1 MSGEMNSTQA
11 TLWVFLRL
19 PLLLRLRPA
28 APCSALTWSSI
39 VLLASPRSSSP
50 FTEMYW
56 TRPFPLGAGGGEG
69 THPSMPPL
77 KILYFFLS
85 TWCTISPHY
94 PPCNPSRHSLFP
106 FYSGR
111 GGYAAIFCTIH
122 LPPYPRAQLAH
133 GFPLPVVLRTLI
145 QLLVLEVSGK
155 LCQYKSEVICLN
167 SFPEDL
173 IKADRAE
180 LLLLRLSPI

>member
-77 KILYFFLS
+77 KILYFF
-85 TWCTISPHY
+85 SPHGVQY
-94 PPCNPSRHSLFP
+94 LPTTLLAIPVAILYFPSIAGEGATLQYFVLFTSPLTPAHNLPTGSL
-106 FYSGR
+106 
-111 GGYAAIFCTIH
+111 C
-122 LPPYPRAQLAH
+122 
-133 GFPLPVVLRTLI
+133 PLCC
-145 QLLVLEVSGK
+145 GH
-155 LCQYKSEVICLN
+155 
-167 SFPEDL
+167 
-173 IKADRAE
+173 
-180 LLLLRLSPI
+180 